1 MIVEHNN
8 NPFAMLILF
17 IVFSVNMAI
26 SIASAT
32 EIIRLCAAI
41 AALVPAI
48 GGAFIWLKNNKYF
61 FTKKKE

>member
-8 NPFAMLILF
+8 NPFAMVILF

-26 SIASAT
+26 SLASAT

-48 GGAFIWLKNNKYF
+48 GGAFIWLKNNKHF
-61 FTKKKE
+61 FIKKKE

>member
-1 MIVEHNN
+1 MLVEPNN
-8 NPFAMLILF
+8 NPFAMFFLF

-41 AALVPAI
+41 AALIPAI
-48 GGAFIWLKNNKYF
+48 GGAYIWIKKNKDSF
-61 FTKKKE
+61 LRRKE

>member
-1 MIVEHNN
+1 M
-8 NPFAMLILF
+8 FFLF

-41 AALVPAI
+41 AALIPAI
-48 GGAFIWLKNNKYF
+48 GGAYIWIKKNKNYF
-61 FTKKKE
+61 LRRKE